1 MKQKPKKVKTRDI
14 NAPIP
19 EFKGKG
25 IEGTTYKDIFW
36 RKSNEDQIG
45 WLLSLVSE
53 ANEQIFRLQQQV
65 DYLQD
70 ETGLSGRKVE
80 VLQRKDLWTQDDV
93 CKYFSL
99 DKRILIRGAE
109 NGEWPKP
116 KKIGTKIYYELVDLK
131 DMFRAKDG
139 NLDKLDNYLSL

>member
-1 MKQKPKKVKTRDI
+1 M
-14 NAPIP
+14 
-19 EFKGKG
+19 
-25 IEGTTYKDIFW
+25 
-36 RKSNEDQIG
+36 
-45 WLLSLVSE
+45 LLM
-53 ANEQIFRLQQQV
+53 QIFRLQQQV

-70 ETGLSGRKVE
+70 ETGLSVSKVE

-116 KKIGTKIYYELVDLK
+116 K
-131 DMFRAKDG
+131 
-139 NLDKLDNYLSL
+139 NWC